1 MARCY
6 IQGGKHVKLGF
17 GSCSQDCDMLLI
29 VKSRLTYWELEL
41 YALTLQCL
49 S

>member
-6 IQGGKHVKLGF
+6 IQGGKHVKFGF
-17 GSCSQDCDMLLI
+17 GSCTHDYDMLLI
-29 VKSRLTYWELEL
+29 VKSRLTYWKLEL